1 LNYSEE
7 KIKTDKRLYHAG
19 EDAFL
24 SVLKSIKD
32 PNDVVMIFSHNPGL
46 TDFANSLFSESIM
59 NIPTTG
65 IVAGKINIDSWSEIK
80 LESGEMLFFDFP
92 KKSKSE

>member
-1 LNYSEE
+1 
-7 KIKTDKRLYHAG
+7 
-19 EDAFL
+19 
-24 SVLKSIKD
+24 LKSIKD